1 MIVLETDVL
10 AAMMRLQ
17 LNPPIIDWL
26 DQKVRE
32 DLHMTTVSMYE
43 LANGVA
49 VLPRGKRKKSLAESY
64 AALQQSEIGARV
76 LQLTPDAAN
85 LAAEAFV
92 AAKRATGHCDVA
104 DSMIAG
110 IALALGATI
119 ATRNTK
125 HFVHFGAPLVN
136 PWDAAS

>member
-1 MIVLETDVL
+1 MGDAFGEGL
-10 AAMMRLQ
+10 
-17 LNPPIIDWL
+17 
-26 DQKVRE
+26 
-32 DLHMTTVSMYE
+32 
-43 LANGVA
+43 
-49 VLPRGKRKKSLAESY
+49 SLK
-64 AALQQSEIGARV
+64 LQQSEIGARV